1 MEKRET
7 QSSTPERDSQ
17 LTEVTEQRR
26 EESANV
32 CSKGRSA
39 LSKKEGGKM
48 VGSKTC
54 EDKREREREERV

>member
-32 CSKGRSA
+32 CIVKGGARSA
-39 LSKKEGGKM
+39 RKREEKWWAQKRARI
-48 VGSKTC
+48 
-54 EDKREREREERV
+54 REREREERV